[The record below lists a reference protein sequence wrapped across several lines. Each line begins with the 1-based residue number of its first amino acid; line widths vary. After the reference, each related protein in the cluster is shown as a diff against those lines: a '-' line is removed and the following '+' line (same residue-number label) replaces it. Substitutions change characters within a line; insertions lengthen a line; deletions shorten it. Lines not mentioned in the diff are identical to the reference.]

1 MTYDFY
7 NQIQQK
13 SSKKSSRLL
22 LRKEEGKKE
31 SKKKHF
37 ESKRARR
44 EGSHF
49 LIFPKFS
56 LAMKRKYYL
65 HQEKKQ
71 NYLENYYS

>member
-13 SSKKSSRLL
+13 SSEKSYRLL
-22 LRKEEGKKE
+22 LTEEEEKRKKE
-31 SKKKHF
+31 KKRCF
-37 ESKRARR
+37 ESKQTG

-65 HQEKKQ
+65 QQEKMQ
-71 NYLENYYS
+71 NYTENYYS